1 MDAKTLGLEP
11 DLYQYMVAHGMP
23 SDPVLDRL
31 VADTAAMGGIGR
43 MQISPEQGAFLT
55 MLARILNA
63 RMIVEVG
70 TFTGYSSVCLAR
82 GLAEGGRMIC
92 CDVSAEFTARAVQ
105 AWKEAGLDDRV
116 ELRLAP
122 AAETL
127 RAMPPDPVID
137 LAFIDADKTGY
148 AVYYEELLART
159 RPGGV
164 IAVDNV
170 LWSGHVIDASDTTDD
185 TVALRRFND
194 MVAADERVDRVMLP
208 IADGLTLCRK
218 R

>member
-1 MDAKTLGLEP
+1 MAAAHRVVGMDAKTLALDP
-11 DLYQYMVAHGMP
+11 DLYEYMVAHGTP

-31 VADTAAMGGIGR
+31 VVDTAAMGGIGR

-55 MLARILNA
+55 MLARILGA
-63 RMIVEVG
+63 GMIVEVG

-82 GLAEGGRMIC
+82 GLTEGGRMIC

-116 ELRLAP
+116 ELRLGP
-122 AAETL
+122 AADTL
-127 RAMPPDPVID
+127 RAMPTEASID

-148 AVYYEELLART
+148 AVYYEELLARM

-170 LWSGHVIDASDTTDD
+170 LWSGHVIDPTDSSDD
-185 TVALRRFND
+185 T
-194 MVAADERVDRVMLP
+194 E
-208 IADGLTLCRK
+208 
-218 R
+218 